1 MPCLKKLLLLPLLAL
16 TLHGEL
22 YRVDALI
29 EKAIISSPDINVSYS
44 NFAISKQ
51 HVTQADADYLPQIDL
66 YGGVGYA
73 SVKAFDPSFQSV
85 DTKSSTLVSG
95 KLTASQLIYDFG
107 KTGGN
112 MDYYAQESNA
122 SFAIYNQKISD
133 KVNDVKHNYYD
144 LLRKALLIKVYE
156 ENVKLTE
163 QQFIRAKRY
172 FTAGIKT
179 KIDVVDAK
187 VRLIEAQIELE
198 NAKYDLKLA
207 YVTLDKTIGNV
218 QDSTEGK
225 VYIPEITSSEGLYD
239 DLPKETLNGKELV
252 QYAFTHRQEL
262 KSYEHKIKSAQS
274 RIRQESADY
283 YPGIYLGG
291 DYQYNAVQDDA
302 LSLYIPEQQWNAN
315 INVKWNLFGGMRT
328 VARTE
333 AAKLTLVQEQS
344 TLQDAK
350 LRIVQ
355 ETSNAY
361 IKLLKTDSNV
371 KLSMELL
378 DAAKD
383 KFDQA
388 QKRYEH
394 GLSDYI
400 ELQEARQGYI
410 NANADLVVNYYEYY
424 ISLAV
429 LDRAIGR

>member
-1 MPCLKKLLLLPLLAL
+1 MYKLLLLPLLAVSL
-16 TLHGEL
+16 YGEL
-22 YRVDALI
+22 YTVDTLI
-29 EKAIISSPDINVSYS
+29 EKAITSSPDINVSYS
-44 NFAISKQ
+44 TFAISKQ
-51 HVTQADADYLPQIDL
+51 HANQADADYLPQVDL
-66 YGGVGYA
+66 YGGAGYV
-73 SVKAFDPSFQSV
+73 SVTGFD
-85 DTKSSTLVSG
+85 STTSQNGATNDGTLISG

-112 MDYYAQESNA
+112 MDFYSQESNA
-122 SFAIYNQKISD
+122 SFERYSQKISD
-133 KVNDVKHNYYD
+133 KVNDVKNDYYD

-163 QQFIRAKRY
+163 QQLTRAERY

-179 KIDVVDAK
+179 KIDVVDAR

-207 YVTLDKTIGNV
+207 YVTLDRTVGSV
-218 QDSTEGK
+218 QSSTEGN
-225 VYIPEITSSEGLYD
+225 VYIPEISSTSGIYEN
-239 DLPKETLNGKELV
+239 LPKETMTGKELV
-252 QYAFTHRQEL
+252 QYAFIHRHEL
-262 KSYEHKIKSAQS
+262 KSYEHKIESAQS
-274 RIRQESADY
+274 RVRQESGDY
-283 YPGIYLGG
+283 YPGIYVAG

-315 INVKWNLFGGMRT
+315 INIKWNLFGGMRT

-333 AAKLTLVQEQS
+333 AAKLSLIQEKAS
-344 TLQDAK
+344 LQDAK
-350 LRIVQ
+350 LRIIQ
-355 ETSNAY
+355 ETSDAY
-361 IKLLKTDSNV
+361 IKVLKTDSNV
-371 KLSMELL
+371 ELSIELVE
-378 DAAKD
+378 AAKE

-424 ISLAV
+424 ISLAA